1 MKNDKT
7 NKIDSIVDF
16 LFEAGTLAKTP
27 RSWSFFLGSGE
38 QSIAEHMNRTTY
50 IGFALVQ
57 MSSDV
62 DISKVLQ
69 MCMFHD
75 FAEARTSDLNYV
87 HQKYVKSDE
96 HKALSDLISKVP
108 FGDKIKVIMEEYEE
122 RKSKESLLAK
132 DADILEFLLSLKE
145 QVDIGNE
152 RARTWIPSAVKR
164 LKTEEGKILAEKIIK
179 TDSDNWW
186 FGDKDDIWWVTRN
199 KK

>member
-7 NKIDSIVDF
+7 NKIDSTVDF

-27 RSWSFFLGSGE
+27 RSYSFFLGSGE

-57 MSSDV
+57 MSSNV

-164 LKTEEGKILAEKIIK
+164 LKTEEGRILAEKIIK

>member
-164 LKTEEGKILAEKIIK
+164 LKTEEGRILAEKIIK

-186 FGDKDDIWWVTRN
+186 FGDKEDIWWVTRN

>member
-1 MKNDKT
+1 MENNKT

-57 MSSDV
+57 MAGDV

>member
-1 MKNDKT
+1 MENNKT

-57 MSSDV
+57 MAGDV

-164 LKTEEGKILAEKIIK
+164 LKTEEGRILAEKIIK

-186 FGDKDDIWWVTRN
+186 FGDKEDIWWVTRN

>member
-7 NKIDSIVDF
+7 NKIDSTVDF

-27 RSWSFFLGSGE
+27 RSYSFFLGSGE

-164 LKTEEGKILAEKIIK
+164 LKTEEGRILAEKIIK

-186 FGDKDDIWWVTRN
+186 FGDKEDIWWVTRN

>member
-7 NKIDSIVDF
+7 NKIDSTVDF

-27 RSWSFFLGSGE
+27 RSYSFFLGSGE

-57 MSSDV
+57 MSSNV

-164 LKTEEGKILAEKIIK
+164 LKTEEGRILAEKIIK

-186 FGDKDDIWWVTRN
+186 FGDKEDIWWVTRN